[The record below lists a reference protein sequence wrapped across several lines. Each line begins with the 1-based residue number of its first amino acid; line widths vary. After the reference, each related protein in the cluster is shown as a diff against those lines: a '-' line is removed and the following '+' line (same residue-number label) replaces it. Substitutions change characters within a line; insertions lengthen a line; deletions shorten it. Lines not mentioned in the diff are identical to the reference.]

1 MILIRLHRSAKE
13 AIGSRARDFSSANR
27 TIYPNPVMNT
37 LRSRSLGGLNPNLQ
51 PKMLRFERN
60 LTNPWRSLSRMTIF
74 TSSMPEW
81 HRPTFMNDASAET
94 KEAWLESIDQTDSRV
109 DSTAYLIVLQA
120 LGQSSH
126 SGSPQRAE
134 EWIRRLERKA
144 GTQPSSPHL
153 QPTVACYNAVIDAW
167 ANSRED
173 AHLSI
178 RRAEHWLSKLKQKA
192 KEQPALAPNTDS
204 YNSFLNACSKGRGGR
219 RDANVARK
227 HAMMAQDTLEEM
239 IKQQELLGPESSLN
253 PNTES
258 FNYVIRA
265 WTRCRD
271 EPPVAY
277 HVMDIL
283 KQMTA
288 YQRQAPDISLV
299 LPNTQSFTMTMDAFV
314 TAACLKANNC
324 QRKGSL
330 ADRQDPTKNG
340 REEIEMV
347 EDILQYM
354 HKLYDAG
361 LDYVIPNTVSYNTL
375 ITAWARLSGP
385 LHPDAP
391 LRAEKVLRKMI
402 ALKEG
407 GHPEVAP
414 DHLSFA
420 KVKSRVFTTRVSV
433 ASFLTA

>member
-1 MILIRLHRSAKE
+1 
-13 AIGSRARDFSSANR
+13 
-27 TIYPNPVMNT
+27 
-37 LRSRSLGGLNPNLQ
+37 
-51 PKMLRFERN
+51 MLRIVPN
-60 LTNPWRSLSRMTIF
+60 LTNPLRSLSEMTIF
-74 TSSMPEW
+74 TSSTPEW
-81 HRPTFMNDASAET
+81 HRPTFMGNASVET
-94 KEAWLESIDQTDSRV
+94 KEAWLESIDQKDSRV

-120 LGQSSH
+120 LGHSSH

-134 EWIRRLERKA
+134 DWIRRLERKA
-144 GTQPSSPHL
+144 ATQPSWPHL

-173 AHLSI
+173 ASLSI
-178 RRAEHWLSKLKQKA
+178 RRAEHWLHKLRQKS

-204 YNSFLNACSKGRGGR
+204 YNSFLNACSKGRGAR
-219 RDANVARK
+219 RDANVARE
-227 HAMMAQDTLEEM
+227 HAMMAQETLEEM
-239 IKQQELLGPESSLN
+239 IEQQDLLGPESSVI
-253 PNTES
+253 PTTES

-288 YQRQAPDISLV
+288 YQRQDPDNSPV
-299 LPNTQSFTMTMDAFV
+299 LPNTQSYTMTMDAFV
-314 TAACLKANNC
+314 AAAWLKANNC
-324 QRKGSL
+324 QRNGRL
-330 ADRQDPTKNG
+330 VDRQDPTKNG
-340 REEIEMV
+340 LEEIEMV

-354 HKLYDAG
+354 HKLHDAG
-361 LDYVIPNTVSYNTL
+361 LEYVIPNTVSYNTL

-402 ALKEG
+402 ALKEE

-414 DHLSFA
+414 DHLSFT
-420 KVKSRVFTTRVSV
+420 KVD
-433 ASFLTA
+433 SFLRLPCALLLFSNHTICCPAVVSGYSSVD

>member
-1 MILIRLHRSAKE
+1 
-13 AIGSRARDFSSANR
+13 
-27 TIYPNPVMNT
+27 
-37 LRSRSLGGLNPNLQ
+37 
-51 PKMLRFERN
+51 
-60 LTNPWRSLSRMTIF
+60 
-74 TSSMPEW
+74 
-81 HRPTFMNDASAET
+81 MNDASVEA

-109 DSTAYLIVLQA
+109 DSTAYLVVLKA
-120 LGQSSH
+120 LGRSKR

-134 EWIRRLERKA
+134 ELIRKLERKA
-144 GTQPSSPHL
+144 ASQPSWPHL
-153 QPTVACYNAVIDAW
+153 QPTLDCYNAVIHAW

-173 AHLSI
+173 AYLSI
-178 RRAEHWLSKLKQKA
+178 NRAERWLNKLRQKGR

-204 YNSFLNACSKGRGGR
+204 YNAFLDACSKGRVGR
-219 RDANVARK
+219 RDAHLARE
-227 HAMMAQDTLEEM
+227 HAMKAQALLEEM
-239 IKQQELLGPESSLN
+239 IRQQESLGPESPVI

-288 YQRQAPDISLV
+288 YQRQQPDTSPI
-299 LPNTQSFTMTMDAFV
+299 LPNTQSYTMTMNAFV
-314 TAACLKANNC
+314 TAAWLKVLKC
-324 QRKGSL
+324 QRNGL
-330 ADRQDPTKNG
+330 EHRQDPTKNG
-340 REEIEMV
+340 LEEIEMV

-361 LDYVIPNTVSYNTL
+361 LDYVVPNTVTYNTL

-385 LHPDAP
+385 LHPDGP

-414 DHLSFA
+414 DHLSFT
-420 KVKSRVFTTRVSV
+420 KVSALLVPLVCKHFFCSSISSRYDIHVVTGHSSV
-433 ASFLTA
+433 D